1 MLKNIHH
8 HSILS
13 LLILLS
19 VMPVAHA
26 TDVSVTGLFSGKALV
41 SINGGSPRM
50 LTAGGKI
57 QDGVKLISA
66 DSNSANLEID
76 GKRQT
81 LLMGQGISS
90 HASESEKPSVTI
102 VADIQGHFMTSGSV
116 NGASTRFLVDTGAS
130 TVSMGTDEARRLG
143 INYLKGE
150 RAFTSTANG
159 IAPVYKVMLNTVKI
173 GNISLNQVEGT
184 IIEGQGLPI
193 TLLGMSFLKRLDMKR
208 AGTTMTLTKQY

>member
-1 MLKNIHH
+1 MLKNLHH
-8 HSILS
+8 HSILT
-13 LLILLS
+13 LLTLIS
-19 VMPVAHA
+19 AIPVAHA
-26 TDVSVTGLFSGKALV
+26 TDVSITGLFNGKALV

-50 LTAGGKI
+50 LSAGGKS

-90 HASESEKPSVTI
+90 RSSGSEKPSVTLI
-102 VADIQGHFMTSGSV
+102 ADVRGHFVTSGSV

-130 TVSMGTDEARRLG
+130 SIALSTDEARRMG

-150 RAFTSTANG
+150 RGYSSTANG
-159 IAPVYKVMLNTVKI
+159 VVPVYRVILNTVRI
-173 GNISLNQVEGT
+173 GDISLNQVEGT
-184 IIEGQGLPI
+184 VIEGEGLSI
-193 TLLGMSFLKRLDMKR
+193 ALLGMSFLKRLDMKR
-208 AGTTMTLTKQY
+208 EGTTMTLTKQY